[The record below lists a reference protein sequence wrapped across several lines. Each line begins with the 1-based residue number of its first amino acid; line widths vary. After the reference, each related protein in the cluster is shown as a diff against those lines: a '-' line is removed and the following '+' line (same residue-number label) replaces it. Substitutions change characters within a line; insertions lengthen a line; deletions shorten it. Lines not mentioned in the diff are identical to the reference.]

1 MEWQTDG
8 PTPTRA
14 PLFLKQEGQA
24 SAAKARLRRAC
35 APHTRAAHRE
45 EARMSA
51 HGAVRWRARCDVGAA
66 RVICATSCRTPRR
79 AARPPHLRATPP
91 ARYPHRYCTSS
102 GALLQGA
109 RTTRGRPPAA
119 AVTARALEQR
129 VAADEHVCAQSQRVY
144 PPHARCVPSGAAHGG
159 ARGGGRAPSRRRR
172 RSAAAAPPPV
182 WRPQPQPHR
191 LLPRHP
197 PRSPRAVA
205 VATATAASPPSWQ
218 KASPRAA
225 AVGGA
230 VVDFPR
236 TRFSPRQPVQSGRR
250 VGRGLNHRGVHV
262 QERLRFH
269 RSGDYARLQYST
281 P

>member
-1 MEWQTDG
+1 
-8 PTPTRA
+8 
-14 PLFLKQEGQA
+14 
-24 SAAKARLRRAC
+24 
-35 APHTRAAHRE
+35 
-45 EARMSA
+45 MSA

-66 RVICATSCRTPRR
+66 RVICATSCRTPPRRQASPPPRHPTRTLSPPLLHIFRR
-79 AARPPHLRATPP
+79 ATAGSAYYTWPSASCCGYCTGAGTARRSRRARLRAIS
-91 ARYPHRYCTSS
+91 ARVS
-102 GALLQGA
+102 
-109 RTTRGRPPAA
+109 
-119 AVTARALEQR
+119 
-129 VAADEHVCAQSQRVY
+129 
-144 PPHARCVPSGAAHGG
+144 PHARCVPSGAAHGG